1 MQKHIC
7 TSCYLPINDFQ
18 YFFDANDNMLC
29 FDCFMSANPELKYD
43 NDLANAIFNVG
54 AINNIGDILHK
65 INQHKKEV

>member
-1 MQKHIC
+1 MIIC
-7 TSCYLPINDFQ
+7 Y
-18 YFFDANDNMLC
+18 AMLC

-54 AINNIGDILHK
+54 SAINNIGDILHK